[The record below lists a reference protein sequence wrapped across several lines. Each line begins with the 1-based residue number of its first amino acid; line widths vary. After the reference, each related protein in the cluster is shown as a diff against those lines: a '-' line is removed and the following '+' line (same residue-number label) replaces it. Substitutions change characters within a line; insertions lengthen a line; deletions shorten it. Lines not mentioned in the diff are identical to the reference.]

1 MRGPAGNIRRDV
13 VRAKTRRLRT
23 CASSRWWRL
32 LLLGYILI
40 FVPLGYAI
48 STFLFMLAAT
58 TYLDR
63 GHWVRN
69 LVYAVV
75 FSAVVYS
82 IFVFV
87 FGVQLP
93 AGVLGVGRWPTCSRR
108 LAEGFGEAFTVANL
122 LFAFCGVLI
131 GTLVGVLPG
140 IGPVTAIAL
149 LIPLSFGLDPVS
161 GLILLSGIY
170 YGSMYGGSTTSILIR
185 APGEVAS
192 VVTTLD
198 GYEMAKNGR
207 AGPALSTAAIGSF
220 VAGHVLHSGPD
231 APGPGARERRHR
243 LRLGGVLPADVPR
256 AHDGLQPDH
265 GLGAKGLIST
275 LFGLSI
281 AMVGIDPQTSVQRFT
296 FGVPYLSDGIDFAL
310 MAIALLALPEAFAN
324 MAARC
329 RNHEETQ
336 HIQGSIWMTREDWRR
351 SVGPYWRG
359 SILGFLIGVLP
370 GIGPSLASFLSYG
383 IEKRISKHPEEFGK
397 GAIEGVAGPETAN
410 NAGVGGAMVP
420 LFTLGIPGSATTAL
434 LLFVFMMYG
443 LQPGPQLF
451 DTNPE
456 LIWAIIASMY
466 IGNVMLLVLNLP
478 LVGLFAQLLKTP
490 PAMLYTGVIAFSV
503 LGAYAL
509 NFNVFDMV
517 MLFGFGIVGY
527 VMQRYDFPMAPA
539 VLALV
544 LGILAEQHL
553 RRALSVSNGDFMTFI
568 ERPISLALV
577 ALILA
582 VAILPPVIRAV
593 RARRA
598 PREDETATGP

>member
-1 MRGPAGNIRRDV
+1 MAD
-13 VRAKTRRLRT
+13 
-23 CASSRWWRL
+23 
-32 LLLGYILI
+32 IL
-40 FVPLGYAI
+40 
-48 STFLFMLAAT
+48 S
-58 TYLDR
+58 
-63 GHWVRN
+63 
-69 LVYAVV
+69 
-75 FSAVVYS
+75 
-82 IFVFV
+82 
-87 FGVQLP
+87 
-93 AGVLGVGRWPTCSRR
+93 R

-122 LFAFCGVLI
+122 IFAFCGVLI

-161 GLILLSGIY
+161 GLIFLSGIY

-198 GYEMAKNGR
+198 GYEMAKQGR

-220 VAGHVLHSGPD
+220 VAGTFSTLGLMLLAPALASVAIAFGSAEYFLLMLLVLVMVSNLTTGSQLK
-231 APGPGARERRHR
+231 A
-243 LRLGGVLPADVPR
+243 
-256 AHDGLQPDH
+256 
-265 GLGAKGLIST
+265 LIAT
-275 LFGLSI
+275 LFGLSV

-296 FGVPYLSDGIDFAL
+296 FGVPLLSDGIDFAL
-310 MAIALLALPEAFAN
+310 IAIALLALPEAFTN
-324 MAARC
+324 MAARTT
-329 RNHEETQ
+329 NHMEAQ
-336 HIQGSIWMTREDWRR
+336 RIQGSIWMTREDWRR
-351 SVGPYWRG
+351 SAGPYWRG

-383 IEKRISKHPEEFGK
+383 MERRLSKHPEQFGR

-420 LFTLGIPGSATTAL
+420 LLTLGIPGSATTAL

-490 PAMLYTGVIAFSV
+490 PAMLYSGVIAFSV

-509 NFNVFDMV
+509 NFNVFDML
-517 MLFGFGIVGY
+517 MLLGFGLVGY
-527 VMQRYDFPMAPA
+527 LMQRYGFPMAPA

-553 RRALSVSNGDFMTFI
+553 RRALSVSDGDLMTFV
-568 ERPISLALV
+568 ERPISLAL
-577 ALILA
+577 LIFILL
-582 VAILPPVIRAV
+582 VLVLPPAIRLV
-593 RARRA
+593 RARQAGRHRIDA
-598 PREDETATGP
+598 QARGQQ

>member
-1 MRGPAGNIRRDV
+1 MAD
-13 VRAKTRRLRT
+13 
-23 CASSRWWRL
+23 
-32 LLLGYILI
+32 IL
-40 FVPLGYAI
+40 
-48 STFLFMLAAT
+48 S
-58 TYLDR
+58 
-63 GHWVRN
+63 
-69 LVYAVV
+69 
-75 FSAVVYS
+75 
-82 IFVFV
+82 
-87 FGVQLP
+87 
-93 AGVLGVGRWPTCSRR
+93 R

-122 LFAFCGVLI
+122 IFAFCGVLI

-161 GLILLSGIY
+161 GLIFLSGIY

-198 GYEMAKNGR
+198 GYEMAKQGR

-220 VAGHVLHSGPD
+220 VAGTFSTLGLMLL
-231 APGPGARERRHR
+231 APALASVAIAFGSAEYFLLMLLALVMVSNLTTGSQLKA
-243 LRLGGVLPADVPR
+243 
-256 AHDGLQPDH
+256 
-265 GLGAKGLIST
+265 LIAT
-275 LFGLSI
+275 LFGLSL

-296 FGVPYLSDGIDFAL
+296 FGVPLLSDGIDFAL
-310 MAIALLALPEAFAN
+310 IAIALLALPEAFTN
-324 MAARC
+324 MAARTT
-329 RNHEETQ
+329 NHAEAQ
-336 HIQGSIWMTREDWRR
+336 RIQGSIWMTREDWRR
-351 SVGPYWRG
+351 SAGPYWRG

-383 IEKRISKHPEEFGK
+383 MEKRLSKHPEQFGQ

-420 LFTLGIPGSATTAL
+420 LLTLGIPGSATTAL

-490 PAMLYTGVIAFSV
+490 PAMLYSGVIAFSV

-509 NFNVFDMV
+509 NFNVFDML
-517 MLFGFGIVGY
+517 MLLGFGLVGY
-527 VMQRYDFPMAPA
+527 LMQRYGFPMAPA

-553 RRALSVSNGDFMTFI
+553 RRALSVSNGDLMTFV
-568 ERPISLALV
+568 ERPISLAL
-577 ALILA
+577 LIFILL
-582 VAILPPVIRAV
+582 VLVLPPAIRLV
-593 RARRA
+593 RARQASRHRIDA
-598 PREDETATGP
+598 QARGQQ

>member
-1 MRGPAGNIRRDV
+1 MAD
-13 VRAKTRRLRT
+13 
-23 CASSRWWRL
+23 
-32 LLLGYILI
+32 IL
-40 FVPLGYAI
+40 
-48 STFLFMLAAT
+48 S
-58 TYLDR
+58 
-63 GHWVRN
+63 
-69 LVYAVV
+69 
-75 FSAVVYS
+75 
-82 IFVFV
+82 
-87 FGVQLP
+87 
-93 AGVLGVGRWPTCSRR
+93 R

-122 LFAFCGVLI
+122 IFAFCGVLI

-149 LIPLSFGLDPVS
+149 LIPLSFGLDPIS

-185 APGEVAS
+185 TPGEVAS

-198 GYEMAKNGR
+198 GYEMAKQGR

-220 VAGHVLHSGPD
+220 VAGTFSTLGLMLL
-231 APGPGARERRHR
+231 APALASVAVAFGSAEYFLLMLLALVMVSNLTTGSQLKAII
-243 LRLGGVLPADVPR
+243 A
-256 AHDGLQPDH
+256 
-265 GLGAKGLIST
+265 T

-281 AMVGIDPQTSVQRFT
+281 AMVGIDPQTSVQRLT
-296 FGVPYLSDGIDFAL
+296 FGVALLSDGIDFAL
-310 MAIALLALPEAFAN
+310 IAIALLALPEAFTN
-324 MAARC
+324 MAARTTSHMDAQ
-329 RNHEETQ
+329 R
-336 HIQGSIWMTREDWRR
+336 IQGSIWMTREDWRR
-351 SVGPYWRG
+351 SAGPYWRG

-370 GIGPSLASFLSYG
+370 GIGPSLAAFLSYG
-383 IEKRISKHPEEFGK
+383 LEKRLSKHPEQFGR
-397 GAIEGVAGPETAN
+397 GAIEAVAGPETAN

-490 PAMLYTGVIAFSV
+490 PAMLYSGVIAFSV

-509 NFNVFDMV
+509 NFNVFDML
-517 MLFGFGIVGY
+517 MLLGFGLVGY
-527 VMQRYDFPMAPA
+527 LMQRYDFPMAPA

-553 RRALSVSNGDFMTFI
+553 RRALSVSNGDLMTFV

-577 ALILA
+577 IFILLVLA
-582 VAILPPVIRAV
+582 LPPVIRLL
-593 RARRA
+593 RMRRISRQHFDA
-598 PREDETATGP
+598 GSGEGGQQ

>member
-1 MRGPAGNIRRDV
+1 MAD
-13 VRAKTRRLRT
+13 
-23 CASSRWWRL
+23 
-32 LLLGYILI
+32 IL
-40 FVPLGYAI
+40 
-48 STFLFMLAAT
+48 S
-58 TYLDR
+58 
-63 GHWVRN
+63 
-69 LVYAVV
+69 
-75 FSAVVYS
+75 
-82 IFVFV
+82 
-87 FGVQLP
+87 
-93 AGVLGVGRWPTCSRR
+93 R
-108 LAEGFGEAFTVANL
+108 LAEGFGEALTVANL
-122 LFAFCGVLI
+122 IFAFCGVLI

-161 GLILLSGIY
+161 GLIFLSGIY

-198 GYEMAKNGR
+198 GYEMAKQGR

-220 VAGHVLHSGPD
+220 VAGTFSTLGLMLL
-231 APGPGARERRHR
+231 APALASVAIAFGSAEYFLLMLLALVMVSNLTTGSQLKA
-243 LRLGGVLPADVPR
+243 
-256 AHDGLQPDH
+256 
-265 GLGAKGLIST
+265 LIAT
-275 LFGLSI
+275 LFGLSV

-296 FGVPYLSDGIDFAL
+296 FGVPLLSDGIDFAL
-310 MAIALLALPEAFAN
+310 IAIALLALPEAFTN
-324 MAARC
+324 MAARTT
-329 RNHEETQ
+329 NHMEAQ
-336 HIQGSIWMTREDWRR
+336 RIQGSIWMTREDWRR
-351 SVGPYWRG
+351 SAGPYWRG

-383 IEKRISKHPEEFGK
+383 MERRLSKHPEQFGR

-420 LFTLGIPGSATTAL
+420 LLTLGIPGSATTAL

-490 PAMLYTGVIAFSV
+490 PAMLYSGVIAFSV

-509 NFNVFDMV
+509 NFNVFDML
-517 MLFGFGIVGY
+517 MLLGFGLVGY
-527 VMQRYDFPMAPA
+527 LMQRYGFPMAPA

-553 RRALSVSNGDFMTFI
+553 RRALSVSDGDLMTFV
-568 ERPISLALV
+568 ERPISLAL
-577 ALILA
+577 LIFILL
-582 VAILPPVIRAV
+582 VLVLPPAIRLV
-593 RARRA
+593 RARQAGRHRIDA
-598 PREDETATGP
+598 QARGQQ

>member
-1 MRGPAGNIRRDV
+1 MAD
-13 VRAKTRRLRT
+13 
-23 CASSRWWRL
+23 
-32 LLLGYILI
+32 IL
-40 FVPLGYAI
+40 A
-48 STFLFMLAAT
+48 
-58 TYLDR
+58 
-63 GHWVRN
+63 
-69 LVYAVV
+69 
-75 FSAVVYS
+75 
-82 IFVFV
+82 
-87 FGVQLP
+87 
-93 AGVLGVGRWPTCSRR
+93 R

-122 LFAFCGVLI
+122 IFAFCGVLI

-149 LIPLSFGLDPVS
+149 LIPLSFGLDPIS
-161 GLILLSGIY
+161 GLIFLSGIY

-198 GYEMAKNGR
+198 GYEMAKQGR

-220 VAGHVLHSGPD
+220 VAGTFSTLGLMLL
-231 APGPGARERRHR
+231 APALASVAIAFGSAEYFLLMLLALVMVSNLTTGSQLKAFI
-243 LRLGGVLPADVPR
+243 A
-256 AHDGLQPDH
+256 
-265 GLGAKGLIST
+265 T

-296 FGVPYLSDGIDFAL
+296 FGVPLLSDGIDFAL
-310 MAIALLALPEAFAN
+310 IAIALLALPEAFTN
-324 MAARC
+324 MAARTTSHLEAQ
-329 RNHEETQ
+329 R
-336 HIQGSIWMTREDWRR
+336 IQGSMWMTREDWRR
-351 SVGPYWRG
+351 SAGPYWRG

-383 IEKRISKHPEEFGK
+383 MERRLSKHPEQFGR

-420 LFTLGIPGSATTAL
+420 LLTLGIPGSATTAL

-490 PAMLYTGVIAFSV
+490 PAMLYSGVIAFSV

-509 NFNVFDMV
+509 NFNVFDM
-517 MLFGFGIVGY
+517 LLLLGFGLVGY
-527 VMQRYDFPMAPA
+527 LMQRYDFPMAPA

-553 RRALSVSNGDFMTFI
+553 RRALSVSNGDLMTFV
-568 ERPISLALV
+568 ERPISLALLV
-577 ALILA
+577 FILL
-582 VAILPPVIRAV
+582 VLVLPPGIRLM
-593 RARRA
+593 RARQASRQRVEA
-598 PREDETATGP
+598 QAGGQQ

>member
-1 MRGPAGNIRRDV
+1 MPD
-13 VRAKTRRLRT
+13 
-23 CASSRWWRL
+23 
-32 LLLGYILI
+32 IL
-40 FVPLGYAI
+40 
-48 STFLFMLAAT
+48 S
-58 TYLDR
+58 
-63 GHWVRN
+63 
-69 LVYAVV
+69 
-75 FSAVVYS
+75 
-82 IFVFV
+82 
-87 FGVQLP
+87 
-93 AGVLGVGRWPTCSRR
+93 R

-122 LFAFCGVLI
+122 IFAFCGVLI

-161 GLILLSGIY
+161 GLIFLSGIY

-185 APGEVAS
+185 TPGEVAS

-198 GYEMAKNGR
+198 GYEMAKHGR

-220 VAGHVLHSGPD
+220 VAGTFSTLGLMLL
-231 APGPGARERRHR
+231 APALASVAIAFGSAEYFLLMLLALVMVSNLTTGSQLKA
-243 LRLGGVLPADVPR
+243 
-256 AHDGLQPDH
+256 
-265 GLGAKGLIST
+265 LIAT
-275 LFGLSI
+275 LFGLSV

-296 FGVPYLSDGIDFAL
+296 FGVPLLSDGIDFAL
-310 MAIALLALPEAFAN
+310 IAIALLALPEAFTN
-324 MAARC
+324 MAARTT
-329 RNHEETQ
+329 NHMEAQ
-336 HIQGSIWMTREDWRR
+336 RIQGSIWMTREDWRR
-351 SVGPYWRG
+351 SAGPYWRG

-383 IEKRISKHPEEFGK
+383 MERRLSKHPEQFGR

-420 LFTLGIPGSATTAL
+420 LLTLGIPGSATTAL

-490 PAMLYTGVIAFSV
+490 PAMLYSGVIAFSV

-509 NFNVFDMV
+509 NFNVFDML
-517 MLFGFGIVGY
+517 MLLGFGLVGY
-527 VMQRYDFPMAPA
+527 LMQRYGFPMAPA

-553 RRALSVSNGDFMTFI
+553 RRALSVSDGDLMTFV
-568 ERPISLALV
+568 ERPISLAL
-577 ALILA
+577 LIFILL
-582 VAILPPVIRAV
+582 VLVLPPAIRLL
-593 RARRA
+593 RARQAGRHRA
-598 PREDETATGP
+598 DVQAGGRQ

>member
-1 MRGPAGNIRRDV
+1 MAD
-13 VRAKTRRLRT
+13 
-23 CASSRWWRL
+23 
-32 LLLGYILI
+32 IL
-40 FVPLGYAI
+40 
-48 STFLFMLAAT
+48 S
-58 TYLDR
+58 
-63 GHWVRN
+63 
-69 LVYAVV
+69 
-75 FSAVVYS
+75 
-82 IFVFV
+82 
-87 FGVQLP
+87 
-93 AGVLGVGRWPTCSRR
+93 R

-122 LFAFCGVLI
+122 IFAFCGVLI

-185 APGEVAS
+185 TPGEVAS

-198 GYEMAKNGR
+198 GYEMAKQGR

-220 VAGHVLHSGPD
+220 VAGTFSTLGLMVL
-231 APGPGARERRHR
+231 APALATVAIAFGSAEYFLLMLLALVMVSNLTTGSQLKA
-243 LRLGGVLPADVPR
+243 
-256 AHDGLQPDH
+256 
-265 GLGAKGLIST
+265 LIAT
-275 LFGLSI
+275 LFGLSV

-310 MAIALLALPEAFAN
+310 MAIALLALPEAFTN
-324 MAARC
+324 MAARGTSHLDAQ
-329 RNHEETQ
+329 R
-336 HIQGSIWMTREDWRR
+336 IQGSIWMPREDWRR
-351 SVGPYWRG
+351 SAGPYWRG

-383 IEKRISKHPEEFGK
+383 LEKRLSKQPGR

-490 PAMLYTGVIAFSV
+490 PAMLYSGVIAFSV

-509 NFNVFDMV
+509 NFNVFDML
-517 MLFGFGIVGY
+517 MLLGFGLVGY
-527 VMQRYDFPMAPA
+527 LLQRYDFPMAPA

-553 RRALSVSNGDFMTFI
+553 RRALSVSNGDLMTFV
-568 ERPISLALV
+568 ERPISLALLV
-577 ALILA
+577 FIVLVL
-582 VAILPPVIRAV
+582 VLPPAIRFL
-593 RARRA
+593 RARQAARH
-598 PREDETATGP
+598 RGVVQDGPGGQR

>member
-1 MRGPAGNIRRDV
+1 MAD
-13 VRAKTRRLRT
+13 
-23 CASSRWWRL
+23 
-32 LLLGYILI
+32 IL
-40 FVPLGYAI
+40 
-48 STFLFMLAAT
+48 S
-58 TYLDR
+58 
-63 GHWVRN
+63 
-69 LVYAVV
+69 
-75 FSAVVYS
+75 
-82 IFVFV
+82 
-87 FGVQLP
+87 
-93 AGVLGVGRWPTCSRR
+93 R

-122 LFAFCGVLI
+122 IFAFCGVLI

-161 GLILLSGIY
+161 GLIFLSGIY

-185 APGEVAS
+185 TPGEVAS

-198 GYEMAKNGR
+198 GYEMAKQGR

-220 VAGHVLHSGPD
+220 VAGTFSTLGLMLL
-231 APGPGARERRHR
+231 APALASVAIAFGSAEYFLLMLLALVMVSNLTTGSQLKA
-243 LRLGGVLPADVPR
+243 
-256 AHDGLQPDH
+256 
-265 GLGAKGLIST
+265 LIAT
-275 LFGLSI
+275 LFGLSV

-296 FGVPYLSDGIDFAL
+296 FGVPLLSDGIDFAL
-310 MAIALLALPEAFAN
+310 IAIALLALPEAFTN
-324 MAARC
+324 MAARTT
-329 RNHEETQ
+329 NHMEAQ
-336 HIQGSIWMTREDWRR
+336 RIQGSIWMTREDWRR
-351 SVGPYWRG
+351 SAGPYWRG

-383 IEKRISKHPEEFGK
+383 MERRLSKHPEQFGR

-420 LFTLGIPGSATTAL
+420 LLTLGIPGSATTAL

-490 PAMLYTGVIAFSV
+490 PAMLYSGVIAFSV

-509 NFNVFDMV
+509 NFNVFDML
-517 MLFGFGIVGY
+517 MLLGFGLVGY
-527 VMQRYDFPMAPA
+527 LMQRYGFPMAPA

-553 RRALSVSNGDFMTFI
+553 RRALSVSDGDLMTFV
-568 ERPISLALV
+568 ERPISLAL
-577 ALILA
+577 LIFILL
-582 VAILPPVIRAV
+582 VLVLPPAIRLV
-593 RARRA
+593 RARQAGRHRIDA
-598 PREDETATGP
+598 QARGQQ